1 MATAKLLKD
10 QRFFAIKADYF
21 MWSEERGEYTEPC
34 YWCLEGE
41 RQIIIMRESVNDPDL
56 RVFTSKTAVNKY
68 IKAHTTGVNIC
79 MENVRPVEIRYS
91 FSERKWKE
99 VE

>member
-10 QRFFAIKADYF
+10 QRFFAIKCDYF
-21 MWSEERGEYTEPC
+21 MWSEERGEYTEPV
-34 YWCLEGE
+34 YWALDDNE
-41 RQIIIMRESVNDPDL
+41 IIVMEDDVNCGRL
-56 RVFTSKTAVNKY
+56 RVFTSLTAVKKY
-68 IKAHTTGVNIC
+68 IRSHNTGVNIC